1 MRLSTDADEQMLRP
15 VAVRLEA
22 DDPERLEALR
32 LLLRVAAAS
41 TKETTD
47 REVADVGERLVADHL
62 LLAWYVVIAGKIA
75 SAWAWSMAGDRDEA
89 FPEALEIIER
99 NVLRA
104 IEDAD
109 PS

>member
-1 MRLSTDADEQMLRP
+1 MRLSTGRGEQMVRP

-41 TKETTD
+41 TKDTTD
-47 REVADVGERLVADHL
+47 REVAETGERLVADHK
-62 LLAWYVVIAGKIA
+62 LLAWYIVIAGKIA
-75 SAWAWSMAGDRDEA
+75 SAWAWSMAADRDEA
-89 FPEALEIIER
+89 FPEALDIIER

-104 IEDAD
+104 IQE
-109 PS
+109 S